1 MKKKICTVVDQVTEK
16 ASETGSGCL
25 FCCED
30 AKRINARMIGEGRK
44 KIYTDAKEITSKN
57 VIDVLR
63 QAILDHGI
71 IANDCKTLMNFVSGQ
86 QPLQRVKT
94 YRADIDIVDI
104 DNVAD
109 EITNFKTSFNWGNP
123 ITLVQHGD
131 NDEGTA
137 TESKAITELN
147 ACFDAE
153 KIRHKT
159 QELANFVEVCGIG
172 YTYIDVNTDYEE
184 GDSYFKYMV
193 LDPRNAF
200 VVRSSYYPDQR
211 IVMNV
216 TFRQDILGNKYYTI
230 FTKDRRYEVKNGTTT
245 KNAKG
250 DWVFGEGNDELNPLG
265 KLPFTEWV
273 RNVDRTGCFERQIP
287 ELNALNILASDFA
300 NDVDQNTQCIWHA
313 NDIEFPKEVYTD
325 DEGNEQERVIH
336 PSSNDWIETT
346 TTPDGKT
353 PFVNPLHVQYD
364 YSGMLAN
371 YLSKRALILQKCN
384 VPSRNDNS
392 GGSTGIAMSDATG
405 WTQAEVEA
413 TQQDQLKN
421 DSKLDEVKIALSAM
435 KLCKGFDTKS
445 PLAKLKYSDV
455 KPNIKRQKTYEMTTK
470 INAFATGVSHGIDY
484 KALLN
489 TINLFDDPNQVARD
503 SEVTMEKFIE
513 KTFGGAES
521 GANYV
526 ERIEVQDGNGNG
538 KEKTKGVDAPIPK
551 RLEQD
556 RSDQISN
563 SPTLD
568 KGRG

>member
-1 MKKKICTVVDQVTEK
+1 MLGK
-16 ASETGSGCL
+16 
-25 FCCED
+25 
-30 AKRINARMIGEGRK
+30 GRK
-44 KIYTDAKEITSKN
+44 KIYTDVPEITELN
-57 VIDVLR
+57 VIKVLR
-63 QAILDHGI
+63 DAITVHNEV
-71 IANDCKTLMNFVSGQ
+71 ACDCEALINFVSGI
-86 QPLQRVKT
+86 QPLQRVKS
-94 YRADIDIVDI
+94 YRADIDIQDI

-123 ITLVQHGD
+123 ITLVQHGE
-131 NDEGTA
+131 NDGGSP
-137 TESKAITELN
+137 TESKAIAELN
-147 ACFDAE
+147 ACYDAE
-153 KIRHKT
+153 KVRHKT
-159 QELANFVEVCGIG
+159 QELANFVEVCGIA
-172 YTYIDVNTDYEE
+172 YTFTDVNTDYEE

-211 IVMNV
+211 IMMNV
-216 TFRQDILGNKYYTI
+216 SFRQDVVGNKYYTV
-230 FTKDRRYEVKNGTTT
+230 FTKDRRFEIKNGYA
-245 KNAKG
+245 AKKADG
-250 DWVFGEGNDELNPLG
+250 TWDFGAGNNEKNPLG
-265 KLPFTEWV
+265 KLPFVEWV

-313 NDIEFPKEVYTD
+313 NDIDFPTEVVK
-325 DEGNEQERVIH
+325 DEKTGEEITRVVH

-353 PFVNPLHVQYD
+353 PFVNPLYVQYD
-364 YSGMLAN
+364 YSGMLNN

-421 DSKLDEVKIALSAM
+421 DSKLDEVKIALVAM
-435 KLCKGFDTKS
+435 KLCKGFKSNS

-470 INAFATGVSHGIDY
+470 INAFATAVSHGLDY
-484 KALLN
+484 KSMLN
-489 TINLFDDPNQVARD
+489 TINLFDDPQQVAKD
-503 SEVTMEKFIE
+503 SEDTMQKFID
-513 KTFGGAES
+513 KTFG
-521 GANYV
+521 NTV
-526 ERIEVQDGNGNG
+526 EDIEVD
-538 KEKTKGVDAPIPK
+538 ETETKQGVDAPVPD

-556 RSDQISN
+556 RSDQIEN
-563 SPTLD
+563 SPRLD
-568 KGRG
+568 KSRG

>member
-1 MKKKICTVVDQVTEK
+1 
-16 ASETGSGCL
+16 
-25 FCCED
+25 
-30 AKRINARMIGEGRK
+30 MIGKGRK
-44 KIYTDAKEITSKN
+44 KIYTDVPEVTEQN
-57 VIDVLR
+57 VINVLR
-63 QAILDHGI
+63 DAIIVHNEVS
-71 IANDCKTLMNFVSGQ
+71 NDCEQLINFVSGI

-94 YRADIDIVDI
+94 YRSDIDIVDI

-131 NDEGTA
+131 NDGGSA
-137 TESKAITELN
+137 KESKAIAEFN

-172 YTYIDVNTDYEE
+172 YTYIDVNTDYDE

-200 VVRSSYYPDQR
+200 KVYSSYYPDQR
-211 IVMNV
+211 GMMDV
-216 TFRQDILGNKYYTI
+216 TFRQDNLGNKYYTV
-230 FTKDRRYEVKNGTTT
+230 FTKDRRFEVKNAITT
-245 KNAKG
+245 KKADG
-250 DWVFGEGNDELNPLG
+250 TWDFGEGNNELNPLG
-265 KLPFTEWV
+265 KLPFTEWL

-313 NDIEFPKEVYTD
+313 NDIDFPTEVYED
-325 DEGNEQERVIH
+325 EEGNEQVRVVH
-336 PSSNDWIETT
+336 PTSNDWIETT
-346 TTPDGKT
+346 TTPEGKT

-364 YSGMLAN
+364 YQGMLNN
-371 YLSKRALILQKCN
+371 YITKRALILQKCN

-421 DSKLDEVKIALSAM
+421 DSKLDEVKIALVAM
-435 KLCKGFDTKS
+435 KLCKGFKS
-445 PLAKLKYSDV
+445 NSELASLKYSDV

-470 INAFATGVSHGIDY
+470 INAFATAVSHGLDY
-484 KALLN
+484 KSMLN
-489 TINLFDDPNQVARD
+489 TINLFDDPQQVARD
-503 SEVTMEKFIE
+503 SEDTMQKFID
-513 KTFGGAES
+513 KTFGAKVD
-521 GANYV
+521 V
-526 ERIEVQDGNGNG
+526 EDIEVD
-538 KEKTKGVDAPIPK
+538 KTKTKTKGVDAPIPD

-556 RSDQISN
+556 KSDQVEN
-563 SPTLD
+563 SPSLD
-568 KGRG
+568 KNRG

>member
-1 MKKKICTVVDQVTEK
+1 MKDTPFGVSFALRGNTSV
-16 ASETGSGCL
+16 
-25 FCCED
+25 
-30 AKRINARMIGEGRK
+30 IGKGRQ
-44 KIYTDAKEITSKN
+44 KIYTDVPEVTERN
-57 VIDVLR
+57 VINVLR
-63 QAILDHGI
+63 DAITAHNE
-71 IANDCKTLMNFVSGQ
+71 IANDCESLMNFVSGI

-94 YRADIDIVDI
+94 YRSDIDIVDI

-131 NDEGTA
+131 NDGGTA
-137 TESKAITELN
+137 KESEAIAELN
-147 ACFDAE
+147 ACYDAE

-159 QELANFVEVCGIG
+159 QELANFVEICGIG
-172 YTYIDVNTDYEE
+172 YTYTDVNTEYED

-193 LDPRNAF
+193 LNPKNAF
-200 VVRSSYYPDQR
+200 KVYSSYYPDQR
-211 IVMNV
+211 GMMDV
-216 TFRQDILGNKYYTI
+216 TFRVNTRGDRFYTI
-230 FTKDRRYEVKNGTTT
+230 FTKDRRYEVVNGYAPQKADGTW
-245 KNAKG
+245 
-250 DWVFGEGNDELNPLG
+250 DFGVGNNELNPLG
-265 KLPFTEWV
+265 KLPFVEWV
-273 RNVDRTGCFERQIP
+273 RSVDRTGCFERQIP

-313 NDIEFPKEVYTD
+313 NDIDFPTEVYTD
-325 DEGNEQERVIH
+325 EEGNEQTRVVH
-336 PSSNDWIETT
+336 PTSNDWIETT
-346 TTPDGKT
+346 TTPEGKT

-364 YSGMLAN
+364 YQGMLNN

-421 DSKLDEVKIALSAM
+421 DSKIDEVKIALVAM
-435 KLCKGFDTKS
+435 KLCKGFKGGALGS
-445 PLAKLKYSDV
+445 LKYSDV

-470 INAFATGVSHGIDY
+470 INAFATAVSHGLDY
-484 KALLN
+484 KSMLN
-489 TINLFDDPNQVARD
+489 TINLFDDPQQVARD
-503 SEVTMEKFIE
+503 SEDTMQKFID
-513 KTFGGAES
+513 KTFGAE
-521 GANYV
+521 V
-526 ERIEVQDGNGNG
+526 TEEDIEVDEDGKA

-563 SPTLD
+563 SPSLD

>member
-1 MKKKICTVVDQVTEK
+1 MLGK
-16 ASETGSGCL
+16 
-25 FCCED
+25 
-30 AKRINARMIGEGRK
+30 GRE
-44 KIYTDAKEITSKN
+44 KIYTDVPEITELN
-57 VIDVLR
+57 VINVLR
-63 QAILDHGI
+63 DAITKHNV
-71 IANDCKTLMNFVSGQ
+71 IASDCTRLINFVSGI

-94 YRADIDIVDI
+94 YRSDIDIQDI

-131 NDEGTA
+131 NDGGSA
-137 TESKAITELN
+137 SESKAIAELN

-172 YTYIDVNTDYEE
+172 YTYIDVNTEYED

-211 IVMNV
+211 VMMNV
-216 TFRQDILGNKYYTI
+216 TFRQDIIGNKYYTI
-230 FTKDRRYEVKNGTTT
+230 FTKDRRYEVKNAIAEKKADGSW
-245 KNAKG
+245 N
-250 DWVFGEGNDELNPLG
+250 FGEGNNELNPLG
-265 KLPFTEWV
+265 KLPFVEWV

-300 NDVDQNTQCIWHA
+300 NDVDQNTQCIWHC
-313 NDIEFPKEVYTD
+313 NDIEFPKEIYVD
-325 DEGNEQERVIH
+325 EEGNELERVVH

-364 YSGMLAN
+364 YSGMLNN

-421 DSKLDEVKIALSAM
+421 DSKLDEVKVALVAM
-435 KLCKGFDTKS
+435 KLCSGFKS
-445 PLAKLKYSDV
+445 KELAKLKYSDV

-470 INAFATGVSHGIDY
+470 INAFATAVSHGLDY
-484 KALLN
+484 KSMLN
-489 TINLFDDPNQVARD
+489 TINLFDDPQQVARD
-503 SEVTMEKFIE
+503 SEDTMQKFID
-513 KTFGGAES
+513 KTFGAE
-521 GANYV
+521 V
-526 ERIEVQDGNGNG
+526 EDIEVDENGE
-538 KEKTKGVDAPIPK
+538 KTKTKGVDAPIPD

-556 RSDQISN
+556 RSDQVEN
-563 SPTLD
+563 SPKLD

>member
-1 MKKKICTVVDQVTEK
+1 MLGK
-16 ASETGSGCL
+16 
-25 FCCED
+25 
-30 AKRINARMIGEGRK
+30 GRK
-44 KIYTDAKEITSKN
+44 KIYTDVPEITELN
-57 VIDVLR
+57 VIKVLR
-63 QAILDHGI
+63 DAITVHNEV
-71 IANDCKTLMNFVSGQ
+71 ACDCEALINFVSGI
-86 QPLQRVKT
+86 QPLQRVKS
-94 YRADIDIVDI
+94 YRADIDIQDI

-123 ITLVQHGD
+123 ITLVQHGE
-131 NDEGTA
+131 NDGGSP
-137 TESKAITELN
+137 TESKAIAELN
-147 ACFDAE
+147 ACYDAE
-153 KIRHKT
+153 KVRHKT
-159 QELANFVEVCGIG
+159 QELANFVEVCGIA
-172 YTYIDVNTDYEE
+172 YTFTDVNTDYEE

-211 IVMNV
+211 IMMNV
-216 TFRQDILGNKYYTI
+216 SFRQDVIGNKYYTV
-230 FTKDRRYEVKNGTTT
+230 FTKDRRFEIKNGYA
-245 KNAKG
+245 AKKADG
-250 DWVFGEGNDELNPLG
+250 TWDFGAGNNEKNPLG
-265 KLPFTEWV
+265 KLPFVEWV

-313 NDIEFPKEVYTD
+313 NDIDFPTEVVK
-325 DEGNEQERVIH
+325 DEKTGEEITRVVH

-353 PFVNPLHVQYD
+353 PFVNPLYVQYD
-364 YSGMLAN
+364 YSGMLNN

-421 DSKLDEVKIALSAM
+421 DSKLDEVKIALVAM
-435 KLCKGFDTKS
+435 KLCKGFKSNS

-470 INAFATGVSHGIDY
+470 INAFATAVSHGLDY
-484 KALLN
+484 KSMLN
-489 TINLFDDPNQVARD
+489 TINLFDDPQQVARD
-503 SEVTMEKFIE
+503 SEDTMQKFID
-513 KTFGGAES
+513 KTFG
-521 GANYV
+521 NTV
-526 ERIEVQDGNGNG
+526 EDIEVD
-538 KEKTKGVDAPIPK
+538 ETKQGVDAPVPD

-556 RSDQISN
+556 RSDQIEN
-563 SPTLD
+563 SPRLD
-568 KGRG
+568 KNRG

>member
-1 MKKKICTVVDQVTEK
+1 
-16 ASETGSGCL
+16 
-25 FCCED
+25 
-30 AKRINARMIGEGRK
+30 MIGEGRK
-44 KIYTDAKEITSKN
+44 KIYTDVPEITEKN
-57 VIDVLR
+57 VINVLR
-63 QAILDHGI
+63 QAIIEHNV
-71 IANDCKTLMNFVSGQ
+71 IANECKSLMNFVSGQ
-86 QPLQRVKT
+86 QPLQRIKT

-123 ITLVQHGD
+123 ITLVQHGE
-131 NDEGTA
+131 NDGGTA
-137 TESKAITELN
+137 TESQAIAELN
-147 ACFDAE
+147 ACYDAE

-159 QELANFVEVCGIG
+159 QELANFVEICGIG
-172 YTYIDVNTDYEE
+172 YTYTDVNTEYED

-193 LDPRNAF
+193 LNPINAF
-200 VVRSSYYPDQR
+200 KVYSNYYPDQR
-211 IVMNV
+211 GMMDV
-216 TFRQDILGNKYYTI
+216 TFRQDNKGNKYYTV
-230 FTKDRRYEVKNGTTT
+230 FTKNRRYEVVNGYAPQ
-245 KNAKG
+245 KADG
-250 DWVFGEGNDELNPLG
+250 SWDFGIGNNSLNPLG
-265 KLPFTEWV
+265 KLPFVEWV

-300 NDVDQNTQCIWHA
+300 NDVDQNTQCIWHC
-313 NDIEFPKEVYTD
+313 NDIEFPKEIYTD
-325 DEGNEQERVIH
+325 DEGNEQERIVH
-336 PSSNDWIETT
+336 PSSNDWIETQ

-364 YSGMLAN
+364 YAGMLSN

-421 DSKLDEVKIALSAM
+421 DSKIDEVKVALVAM
-435 KLCKGFDTKS
+435 KLCKGFKTNS
-445 PLAKLKYSDV
+445 ALAKLKYSEV

-470 INAFATGVSHGIDY
+470 INAYATAVSHGIDY
-484 KALLN
+484 KSMLN
-489 TINLFDDPNQVARD
+489 TINLFDDPQQVARD
-503 SEVTMEKFIE
+503 SEDTMQMFID
-513 KTFGGAES
+513 KTFGGADS

-526 ERIEVQDGNGNG
+526 ERIEVEGG
-538 KEKTKGVDAPIPK
+538 KEKTKTKGVDAPIPK

-556 RSDQISN
+556 DSDQISN
-563 SPTLD
+563 SPVLD

>member
-1 MKKKICTVVDQVTEK
+1 
-16 ASETGSGCL
+16 
-25 FCCED
+25 
-30 AKRINARMIGEGRK
+30 MIGKGRK
-44 KIYTDAKEITSKN
+44 KIYTDVPEITEKN
-57 VIDVLR
+57 VIQVLR
-63 QAILDHGI
+63 EAIIVHNEI
-71 IANDCKTLMNFVSGQ
+71 SSDCESLINFVSGI
-86 QPLQRVKT
+86 QPLQRIKT

-109 EITNFKTSFNWGNP
+109 EITNFKVSFNWGNP

-131 NDEGTA
+131 NDGGTES
-137 TESKAITELN
+137 ESKAIAELN
-147 ACFDAE
+147 ACYDAE

-159 QELANFVEVCGIG
+159 QELANFVEVCGLG
-172 YTYIDVNTDYEE
+172 YTYTDVNTDYED

-211 IVMNV
+211 IMMNV
-216 TFRQDILGNKYYTI
+216 TFRQDSVGNKYYTI
-230 FTKDRRYEVKNGTTT
+230 FTKNRRYEVTNGYVSQ
-245 KNAKG
+245 NIDG
-250 DWVFGEGNDELNPLG
+250 SWNFGVGNNELNPLG
-265 KLPFTEWV
+265 KLPFVEWV

-313 NDIEFPKEVYTD
+313 NDIEFPKEIIVD
-325 DEGNEQERVIH
+325 DEGNETERVIH
-336 PSSNDWIETT
+336 PTSNDWIETT
-346 TTPDGKT
+346 TTPEGKT

-384 VPSRNDNS
+384 IPSRNDNS

-421 DSKLDEVKIALSAM
+421 DSKLDEVKIALTAM
-435 KLCKGFDTKS
+435 RLCKGFKASS

-470 INAFATGVSHGIDY
+470 INAYATAVSHGIDY
-484 KALLN
+484 KSMLQ
-489 TINLFDDPNQVARD
+489 TINLFDDPQQVARD
-503 SEVTMEKFIE
+503 SEDTMEKFIE

-526 ERIEVQDGNGNG
+526 ERIEVSDNNG
-538 KEKTKGVDAPIPK
+538 KEKTKTKGVDAPIPK

-556 RSDQISN
+556 RSDQVSN
-563 SPTLD
+563 SPVLD

>member
-1 MKKKICTVVDQVTEK
+1 MLGK
-16 ASETGSGCL
+16 
-25 FCCED
+25 
-30 AKRINARMIGEGRK
+30 GRK
-44 KIYTDAKEITSKN
+44 KIYTDVKEVTERN
-57 VIDVLR
+57 VINVLR
-63 QAILDHGI
+63 DAILVHNEISG
-71 IANDCKTLMNFVSGQ
+71 DCDALINFVSGI

-94 YRADIDIVDI
+94 YRSDIDIIDI

-123 ITLVQHGD
+123 ISLVQHGE
-131 NDEGTA
+131 NDGGTKA
-137 TESKAITELN
+137 ESKAIAELN

-172 YTYIDVNTDYEE
+172 YTYIDVNTDYED

-211 IVMNV
+211 VMMNV
-216 TFRQDILGNKYYTI
+216 TFRQDNIGNKYYTI
-230 FTKDRRYEVKNGTTT
+230 FTKDRRYEVTNALTTQKADGSWDFGNGNNE
-245 KNAKG
+245 K
-250 DWVFGEGNDELNPLG
+250 NPLER
-265 KLPFTEWV
+265 LPFTEWV

-300 NDVDQNTQCIWHA
+300 NDVDQNTQCIWHC

-325 DEGNEQERVIH
+325 EEGNEQERIIH

-364 YSGMLAN
+364 YTGMLNN

-421 DSKLDEVKIALSAM
+421 DSKLDEVKIALVAM
-435 KLCKGFDTKS
+435 KLCKGFKGG
-445 PLAKLKYSDV
+445 PLANLKYSDV

-470 INAFATGVSHGIDY
+470 INAYATAVSHGIDY
-484 KALLN
+484 KSMLN
-489 TINLFDDPNQVARD
+489 TINLFDDPQQVARD
-503 SEVTMEKFIE
+503 SEETMQKFID
-513 KTFGGAES
+513 KTFGAE
-521 GANYV
+521 V
-526 ERIEVQDGNGNG
+526 EDIEVDKEDGG
-538 KEKTKGVDAPIPK
+538 ERTKTKGVDAPIPD
-551 RLEQD
+551 RLDQD